1 MVTTIRLFGGGTKR
15 APQNHDNNW
24 WGSYIHTQQ
33 TSYKKKKASEHPKM
47 FKKCQES
54 SSFFLFLVGLYVY
67 QTEIR
72 ERKVCCLA
80 PFQQKKVKWNRHSFV
95 LCRCVLSTGSL
106 SLLPGD
112 YIRVRGGRFI
122 TQQERKAKKIV
133 SKENSRLKEK
143 RLDISL
149 YTI

>member
-24 WGSYIHTQQ
+24 WGSYIYTQQ
-33 TSYKKKKASEHPKM
+33 TSNIRRRRPQHPKM

-54 SSFFLFLVGLYVY
+54 SSSSFLFLVGLYVY

-72 ERKVCCLA
+72 ERKVFWEKLKSAFVVFCLA
-80 PFQQKKVKWNRHSFV
+80 PFQQKKVKWNRQFCAVS
-95 LCRCVLSTGSL
+95 LCILSTGSL

-122 TQQERKAKKIV
+122 TQQEGRQKKIV
-133 SKENSRLKEK
+133 SKEKQ
-143 RLDISL
+143 
-149 YTI
+149 